1 MYLSMYVLSCP
12 GVGHLTP
19 VCVLLVYLRDLE
31 LGLQCLDLS
40 YGRVN
45 CMASEIPSVLGV
57 RHQQR
62 GIVATGFLDA
72 REGVVKRT
80 GHSFQG

>member
-1 MYLSMYVLSCP
+1 MYLSIYVLSCP

-19 VCVLLVYLRDLE
+19 VCVLLVYLCDLE
-31 LGLQCLDLS
+31 LRLQCLGLL

-45 CMASEIPSVLGV
+45 RMASEIPSVWGV
-57 RHQQR
+57 RHPQR

-72 REGVVKRT
+72 RESVVKRT
-80 GHSFQG
+80 GHSSQC